1 MDIDDSNSNRQ
12 SLRQT
17 IYNQVDYVIRH
28 FTNQGKILLF
38 EKINGNKKIKSPIKK
53 GSSGTHSRTRTSLKI
68 LTGVWLLSIVVLING
83 YAGVLT
89 SLLTVPKLRPIAQTL
104 KDVAESTEL
113 RVTCEKNS
121 YFSDIFLVIF
131 SFCVPSI

>member
-53 GSSGTHSRTRTSLKI
+53 VDLG
-68 LTGVWLLSIVVLING
+68 LTQGHELLSK
-83 YAGVLT
+83 Y
-89 SLLTVPKLRPIAQTL
+89 
-104 KDVAESTEL
+104 
-113 RVTCEKNS
+113 
-121 YFSDIFLVIF
+121 
-131 SFCVPSI
+131 